1 MSNNCQ
7 GIYVENDTTIERI
20 TAKKVFKN
28 AKIGIKITTLTRTG
42 IGYDIIDIDNP
53 DYAISDIE
61 NIVAPELIGYP
72 ASDQDFIDSII
83 CNTSIDN
90 PSITMG
96 VSVSVARAA
105 ANSLGM
111 PLFRYIGG
119 SLSTELPIVG
129 CSLLSDNINK
139 LIAIP
144 MVESV
149 DEMIYIYRKILSE
162 LNNYYKV
169 ININGEYICKNVF
182 DEMAKFKDILLN
194 ISEEEDAKILFG
206 ASIYKYPENMDYKNF
221 ADLDYL
227 ESPEIV
233 EFDGT
238 LAIEGIDE
246 SADFSKIEPYNM
258 GTLTEMYYYI
268 NYILE
273 KGLTPTILSNNVSI
287 SHVAVGLRV
296 PFLRSSINSTVLN
309 ELWDIERILLNPNIR
324 RF

>member
-1 MSNNCQ
+1 M
-7 GIYVENDTTIERI
+7 ENETTIERI

-42 IGYDIIDIDNP
+42 IGYDIIDVENP

-61 NIVAPELIGYP
+61 NIVAPELVGYS

-83 CNTSIDN
+83 CDTSIDS

-96 VSVSVARAA
+96 VSISIARAA
-105 ANSLGM
+105 ANSLCM

-144 MVESV
+144 MVKSI
-149 DEMIYIYRKILSE
+149 DEMIYTYKRILSK
-162 LNNYYKV
+162 LYNHYNFM
-169 ININGEYICKNVF
+169 NTDGEYICNNVF
-182 DEMAKFKDILLN
+182 NEINHFKDILTKV
-194 ISEEEDAKILFG
+194 SEEEDVKILCG
-206 ASIYKYPENMDYKNF
+206 AAIYEYIEDVDYKKIS
-221 ADLDYL
+221 DLDYL
-227 ESPEIV
+227 ESPKLV

-246 SADFSKIEPYNM
+246 AADFSKINPYDM
-258 GTLTEMYYYI
+258 GTITEMYHYI

-273 KGLTPTILSNNVSI
+273 KGLTPTISSNSTSLSHI
-287 SHVAVGLRV
+287 AVGLKV
-296 PFLRSSINSTVLN
+296 PFLRSSINSNVLN
-309 ELWDIERILLNPNIR
+309 ELWDIERILLNPNIK

>member
-1 MSNNCQ
+1 
-7 GIYVENDTTIERI
+7 VENDTTIERI

-42 IGYDIIDIDNP
+42 IGYDIIDVENP

-61 NIVAPELIGYP
+61 NIVAPELMGYP

-83 CNTSIDN
+83 CDTSVDS

-129 CSLLSDNINK
+129 CSLLSDDINK

-144 MVESV
+144 MVESI
-149 DEMIYIYRKILSE
+149 DEMIHIYKRILSE
-162 LNNYYKV
+162 LYNHYDFMNN
-169 ININGEYICKNVF
+169 NGEYVCNNVF
-182 DEMAKFKDILLN
+182 DEMDNFKDILTN
-194 ISEEEDAKILFG
+194 VSEEEDVKILSG
-206 ASIYKYPENMDYKNF
+206 ASIYKYIEDMDYEKIS
-221 ADLDYL
+221 DLDYL

-246 SADFSKIEPYNM
+246 AADFSKIEPYNM
-258 GTLTEMYYYI
+258 GTLTEMYHYI

-273 KGLTPTILSNNVSI
+273 KGLTPTILSNNTSI

-296 PFLRSSINSTVLN
+296 PFLRSSINSNVLN